1 MVRLTQ
7 SVKQVLTL
15 HKLFLFEVDSFFC
28 MNCYILFQKQSSHQS
43 NTVTNVMLFF
53 IDFSSFYIF
62 LKILIFEFLSAKK
75 TTPSKCITHSKAGVA
90 RPQICA
96 GHGTCSKADTCT
108 CETGWGSAWTNEAG
122 AAADDANCEYKSCP
136 DECSRQGRCIQS
148 VCYCEPGF
156 TGLNCKQVV
165 CGEICS
171 GAHQYPVQSNGKCSC
186 ECMVGWNGDGC
197 NTKIISQC
205 PDDCG
210 EFGSC
215 DKDKCI
221 CMSNW
226 SGEFCE
232 IPPCPT
238 EVKGISCSGKGLCL
252 ESQECECQKG
262 YTGNACELLNCES
275 LNNCNGATH
284 GLCNNGTCAC
294 LTGWGSQDCSQK
306 IYPDCPMSCSNVGE
320 CNQGKCFCP
329 PGYYGNGCQ
338 KTYNMCTPENCN
350 DHGSCNITV
359 CNCNH
364 GWKGDSCEIEIKKC
378 PNACSGELHGTCDT
392 VTGECSC
399 KDGFTGLGCA
409 DKACMN
415 GCGHGSCNNGTCACD
430 PSWEGPKCSIRT
442 LKCFQV

>member
-1 MVRLTQ
+1 M
-7 SVKQVLTL
+7 
-15 HKLFLFEVDSFFC
+15 
-28 MNCYILFQKQSSHQS
+28 SSCCAASCHVS
-43 NTVTNVMLFF
+43 RSHNRYGRATFSPCNV
-53 IDFSSFYIF
+53 
-62 LKILIFEFLSAKK
+62 
-75 TTPSKCITHSKAGVA
+75 
-90 RPQICA
+90 
-96 GHGTCSKADTCT
+96 
-108 CETGWGSAWTNEAG
+108 
-122 AAADDANCEYKSCP
+122 
-136 DECSRQGRCIQS
+136 
-148 VCYCEPGF
+148 
-156 TGLNCKQVV
+156 
-165 CGEICS
+165 
-171 GAHQYPVQSNGKCSC
+171 
-186 ECMVGWNGDGC
+186 
-197 NTKIISQC
+197 
-205 PDDCG
+205 
-210 EFGSC
+210 
-215 DKDKCI
+215 
-221 CMSNW
+221 
-226 SGEFCE
+226 
-232 IPPCPT
+232 
-238 EVKGISCSGKGLCL
+238 
-252 ESQECECQKG
+252 
-262 YTGNACELLNCES
+262 
-275 LNNCNGATH
+275 TH

-442 LKCFQV
+442 LKCFQVEKFIIIVSLY